1 MMDLNG
7 KKVIIQNAL
16 RIIIMRI
23 IRQAVMLDYYL
34 SLSQIKMVSGI

>member
-1 MMDLNG
+1 MDLHG

-23 IRQAVMLDYYL
+23 IRQAVILDYYL